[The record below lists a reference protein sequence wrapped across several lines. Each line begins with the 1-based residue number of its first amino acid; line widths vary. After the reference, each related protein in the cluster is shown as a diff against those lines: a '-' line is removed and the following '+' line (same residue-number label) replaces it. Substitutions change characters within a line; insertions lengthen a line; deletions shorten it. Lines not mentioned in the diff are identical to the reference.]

1 LSLGYNQTHMLL
13 RKLREEEHS
22 LYNKAVTHPLQ
33 SWEWGEFRKKTGV
46 KLERVGVF
54 ENGNLVRAFQVTF
67 HRIPII
73 ERTMG
78 YLPKGYLPD
87 EEQLSSLKELA
98 ESHNAVAIKL
108 EPNIA
113 QPVEALSAHST
124 IIKFLENHKAV
135 AGKPLFTKYTFLI
148 DLTKTEEELYA
159 NLQSKTRYN
168 VALAAKK
175 GVTIQENSTE
185 AGLEEHLTILAE
197 TTKRQRFYA
206 HSPNYFKTMWQ
217 ELSKSGMMRIFE
229 ARYNGNTL
237 ASWIMFKFNNVLY
250 YPYGASRNLH
260 RDVMASNLM
269 LWEMI
274 RFGKLAGCHTFD
286 LWGSLGP
293 DPNKNHPW
301 FGFHRFKKGYGGTL
315 MEFVGTY
322 DLIVDPLWYKI
333 YQIGDS
339 LRWKL
344 LRLKAKVAR

>member
-1 LSLGYNQTHMLL
+1 MLL
-13 RKLREEEHS
+13 RKLREEERT
-22 LYNKAVTHPLQ
+22 LYNSVVTHPLQ

-46 KLERVGVF
+46 QIERVGVF
-54 ENGNLVRAFQVTF
+54 ENGQLVRAFQVTF

-87 EEQLSSLKELA
+87 EEQMSTLKQLA
-98 ESHNAVAIKL
+98 KEHNAVAIKL

-113 QPVEALSAHST
+113 QPIAAKSAHST
-124 IIKFLENHKAV
+124 IGTFLEDHGAV
-135 AGKPLFTKYTFLI
+135 PGKPLFTKYTFHI
-148 DLTKTEEELYA
+148 DLTKTEEELFA

-175 GVTIQENSTE
+175 GVTVEENTTK
-185 AGLEEHLTILAE
+185 AGLEEHLAILAE
-197 TTKRQRFYA
+197 TTKRQGFYA
-206 HSPNYFKTMWQ
+206 HSPEYFRTMWQ
-217 ELSKSGMMRIFE
+217 ELHASGMLRIFV
-229 ARYNGNTL
+229 ARYAGKTL
-237 ASWIMFKFNNVLY
+237 ASWLMFVFNHVLY
-250 YPYGASRNLH
+250 YPYGASRDLH
-260 RDVMASNLM
+260 REVMASNLM

-274 RFGKLAGCHTFD
+274 RFGKLAGCTTFD

-293 DPNKNHPW
+293 DPNPKHPW

-322 DLIVDPLWYKI
+322 DLIADSMWYKI

-344 LRLKAKVAR
+344 LRLKAKVTR